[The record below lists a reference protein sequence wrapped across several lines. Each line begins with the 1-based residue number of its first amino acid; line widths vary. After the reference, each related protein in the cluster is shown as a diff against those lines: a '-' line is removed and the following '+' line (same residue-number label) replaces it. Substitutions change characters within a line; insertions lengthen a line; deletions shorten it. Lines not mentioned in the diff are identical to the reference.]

1 MLSPKLKKIL
11 SGIMIAGDILLGA
24 VFFADLL
31 TGIDPGID
39 LFLLA
44 FLATDALLSLDYIGR
59 LSKEQKEQEK
69 QKLYE
74 ARQQAVHPDRLED
87 RKMAQ
92 DIASGNEALDYIDE
106 LSPDELAELLQN
118 RQEEELE
125 ALRKR

>member
-59 LSKEQKEQEK
+59 LSKEQKEQNAKAKRDNTGCEAGGLTPEEAEK
-69 QKLYE
+69 
-74 ARQQAVHPDRLED
+74 AVED
-87 RKMAQ
+87 YYNR
-92 DIASGNEALDYIDE
+92 E
-106 LSPDELAELLQN
+106 LQGSQGAEGKP
-118 RQEEELE
+118 EHC
-125 ALRKR
+125 A